1 MLKTTSELKFRN
13 LFIFS
18 TSIEERVNQKV
29 QHLTYQARQAY
40 YQRNYRKLAHYS
52 EQLINLSP
60 RSEFAGLYFQT
71 LSISQHGTG
80 ASLETQN
87 RYERLAND
95 APPAIQAAAILALGL
110 KAIKSNQ
117 LDEAKRLL
125 TESYRASVVNNCAP
139 ITAIQTRSA
148 LSTLY
153 SIEGNHQTSAQLL
166 EWLLPDLMI
175 LGKAFPAYLGV
186 ELNNYAYELSQ
197 LGEYHKATRLINS
210 VLSSPYAS
218 AYPEW
223 QETAQEIRQ
232 AQTESRRHRASV
244 GGDGQKALNVV
255 DIASYKRKSSVAAK
269 ELPAAKV
276 IHFPTTGNCFHLKLT
291 SKDEVFNFLY
301 NLDIDDSQESE
312 ERLMELLYLLNFLCT
327 DSEADYTVRS
337 FVLPEKS
344 EVFTF
349 QGNIHPS
356 ELSKLLTLIGNVEA
370 YARRN
375 PLPKHRQNPP
385 PETNRL
391 KPD

>member
-1 MLKTTSELKFRN
+1 MLKTTSEPTFRN

-18 TSIEERVNQKV
+18 TSIEERVKQKI
-29 QHLTYQARQAY
+29 QYLTYQARQAY
-40 YQRNYRKLAHYS
+40 YQRNYHQVADYS
-52 EQLINLSP
+52 EKLLNLSP

-71 LSISQHGTG
+71 LSISQHGSG
-80 ASLETQN
+80 ASLETQS
-87 RYERLAND
+87 RYERLAKE

-110 KAIKSNQ
+110 KALKSNQ

-139 ITAIQTRSA
+139 ITAIQTQSA
-148 LSTLY
+148 LSTLC
-153 SIEGNHQTSAQLL
+153 SLQGNHQTSAQML
-166 EWLLPDLMI
+166 EQLLPDILI
-175 LGKAFPAYLGV
+175 LGKAFPAYMGV

-197 LGEYHKATRLINS
+197 LGEFRKASQLIDS

-223 QETAQEIRQ
+223 QETAEEIQQ
-232 AQTESRRHRASV
+232 AQAASRRHRAAPAMPE
-244 GGDGQKALNVV
+244 QKALNVV

-269 ELPAAKV
+269 ELPASRV
-276 IHFPTTGNCFHLKLT
+276 IHFPTSENCFHLKLT
-291 SKDEVFNFLY
+291 SKDEVFNFLC

-327 DSEADYTVRS
+327 DSEADYTVHS
-337 FVLPEKS
+337 FVLPENS

-375 PLPKHRQNPP
+375 PLPKPRQKS
-385 PETNRL
+385 PEEGNRL

>member
-1 MLKTTSELKFRN
+1 MLKTTSEPILRK

-18 TSIEERVNQKV
+18 TSIEERVNQTI

-40 YQRNYRKLAHYS
+40 YQRNYRKVAEYS
-52 EQLINLSP
+52 EQLFNLSP

-71 LSISQHGTG
+71 LSISQHGSG
-80 ASLETQN
+80 ANQETQS
-87 RYERLAND
+87 RYEHLAKE

-110 KAIKSNQ
+110 KALKSNQ

-125 TESYRASVVNNCAP
+125 TESYRASVVHHCAP
-139 ITAIQTRSA
+139 ITAIQTKSA

-153 SIEGNHQTSAQLL
+153 SLQGDHQTSALIL
-166 EWLLPDLMI
+166 ERLLPDILI

-197 LGEYHKATRLINS
+197 LGEFRKATQLINS
-210 VLSSPYAS
+210 VLSTPYAS
-218 AYPEW
+218 VYPEW
-223 QETAQEIRQ
+223 QETAQEIQQ
-232 AQTESRRHRASV
+232 AQTASTGHRAAA
-244 GGDGQKALNVV
+244 GMTGQKAPNVV
-255 DIASYKRKSSVAAK
+255 DMAGYKRKSSVAAK
-269 ELPAAKV
+269 ELPAARV
-276 IHFPTTGNCFHLKLT
+276 IHFPTPKNCFHLKLT
-291 SKDEVFNFLY
+291 SKDEVFNFLC
-301 NLDIDDSQESE
+301 NLDIDDSQESQ

-327 DSEADYTVRS
+327 DSEADYTVHS
-337 FVLPEKS
+337 FVLPENS
-344 EVFTF
+344 EAYTF

-375 PLPKHRQNPP
+375 PLPKHRQKT
-385 PETNRL
+385 PEEANRL